1 MKELT
6 KEQISILKEV
16 LYDFLDENDYREDI
30 RDILITL
37 QKQIN
42 AIHLQS

>member
-6 KEQISILKEV
+6 KEQLSTLKEI
-16 LYDFLDENDYREDI
+16 LYDFLDENDHREDV

-37 QKQIN
+37 QSK
-42 AIHLQS
+42 HD

>member
-6 KEQISILKEV
+6 KEQISTLKEI
-16 LYDFLDENDYREDI
+16 LYDFLDENDHREDV

-37 QKQIN
+37 QIKN
-42 AIHLQS
+42 NNLTK